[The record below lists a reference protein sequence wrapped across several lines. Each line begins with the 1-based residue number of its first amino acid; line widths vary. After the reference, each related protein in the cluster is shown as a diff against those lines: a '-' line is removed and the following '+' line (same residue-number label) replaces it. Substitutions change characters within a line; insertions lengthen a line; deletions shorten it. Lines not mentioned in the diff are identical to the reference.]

1 MNASSSP
8 RKIKKQQNFTK
19 TNKKSNTR
27 EKYALEHSQ
36 PLSRKINRIFLASD
50 PLATKEKEQ
59 YSNRRWLK
67 DILTRPIQRATGICP
82 EELLSSLTN
91 PKFIDRRT
99 FFSKSGITLDI
110 DTTHFWYNDTQITQE
125 SIDYLRHF
133 VDTNSLVI
141 GYELSLQTRNILD
154 RMDVLWVDLWLHPVR
169 FMDDVLFAMQSN
181 HPETR
186 KRLFSYDVSEDQMAL
201 YADRIRI
208 QTYKGWRRVEAKVK
222 PNSAL
227 LVGQTLNDKSVL
239 NNGVFMSLLD
249 HKERIEEIARAHK
262 TVYFARHPYLK
273 KGDEAIMAYLKSIKN
288 LEMASEPVY
297 RMLSND
303 KIRTVFGLSSSVI
316 VEAKY
321 FDKNTEFLYRP
332 VLTYGRPDDPV
343 SYASIFQDFISPH
356 FWSDILA
363 PMMAVQTTP
372 VVKFVSPQ
380 DKVRD
385 MLGFYWSYGDI
396 DKVEHMRTR
405 LGDIAKRLSAN
416 AAVTDAK
423 KLESINAKI
432 TNAIAAAKQNHAEE
446 PSTRKPPTG
455 FIQSIPQLQS
465 LQREIAKSAMV
476 SFDIFDTLIERVLN
490 KSSDLFIAFSRQA
503 SELTGG
509 IIRDFPKARNEARQL
524 ALDMKHGEEILLSA
538 RYQAMQRAYGL
549 TDVQRQALYDLE
561 ITTEKAVCRPRFAG
575 KTAFEMAKKAGK
587 RIILV
592 SDMYLTRDVV
602 EMLLTDSGYQGW
614 DRLYLSSE
622 EGLLKHTG
630 RLFDHVLKTEVRPA
644 DRILH
649 IGDTVTDDIEKAQS
663 RGMRTWFLPSGS
675 AIVKQISGVPQAF
688 DSVKDAVT
696 RSVIQGLIIRQMT
709 SRALPDIPGHSAGDG
724 HQLGYVTMGPALW
737 GFAHWILAQAK
748 SKGLTDIYFLARDGD
763 IIKRCFDALAMSHEI
778 RSHYVLTSRRSV
790 SVANLRSSQ
799 DITQLLERN
808 FTPCTISVLL
818 RNRFGIDAAQIPA
831 QTFTDHGLAGPHAR
845 ADKRIIET
853 SLRSFFADTRVSNI
867 ILENAATERRLLS
880 QYYEESGMIDPARRI
895 GLVDIGHMGSLQAD
909 ITALMNLSATHG
921 MYFATQIEVDQTIPV
936 GHTAA
941 GYAADRFSSKDVT
954 HPYRRHIL
962 MFETTFQNDVGSFV
976 RFEERDGKRVPVLLP
991 TENETARIA
1000 LIRLIHNGILAFV
1013 KDMETMRQS
1022 LDFAPALDGP
1032 SAIKGAS
1039 AVFQAPWAID
1049 ARLFQGVGFENQYS
1063 ARDMRWLIPP
1073 QGMIREEG
1081 LWTEGIQALLATAHP
1096 LKTRFN
1102 LLIFLAD
1109 LMTSGAAKKRK
1120 LRQTPKRFFQ
1130 DSRNPITRALARFV

>member
-1 MNASSSP
+1 MNATSSS
-8 RKIKKQQNFTK
+8 RKTKKQQSFAK
-19 TNKKSNTR
+19 TNQKTSAR
-27 EKYALEHSQ
+27 ERRIPEHPPS
-36 PLSRKINRIFLASD
+36 LTRKINRILLASD

-67 DILTRPIQRATGICP
+67 DILTRPVQRATGICP
-82 EELLSSLTN
+82 EEFLSSLTN
-91 PKFIDRRT
+91 PKFIDRRA
-99 FFSKSGITLDI
+99 FFAKSGMSLDI
-110 DTTHFWYNDTQITQE
+110 DTTHFWYDDTQITQE
-125 SIDYLRHF
+125 SIDYLRQF
-133 VDTNSLVI
+133 VDANSLVV

-154 RMDVLWVDLWLHPVR
+154 RMGVLWVDLWLHPVR
-169 FMDDVLFAMQSN
+169 FMDDILFAMQSN

-186 KRLFSYDVSEDQMAL
+186 KRLFGYDVSEDQMAL

-239 NNGVFMSLLD
+239 HNGVFMSLLD
-249 HKERIEEIARAHK
+249 YKERVEEIARAHSA
-262 TVYFARHPYLK
+262 VYFARHPYLK

-297 RMLSND
+297 RMLSNN
-303 KIRTVFGLSSSVI
+303 KIRTVFGLSSSVV

-332 VLTYGRPDDPV
+332 VLTYGQPDDPV

-363 PMMAVQTTP
+363 PMMTVRETP

-405 LGDIAKRLSAN
+405 LGDMAKRLTTNTSTP
-416 AAVTDAK
+416 AAEKPA
-423 KLESINAKI
+423 SINTQVK
-432 TNAIAAAKQNHAEE
+432 NAIAAAKQDHAQES
-446 PSTRKPPTG
+446 STRKPPTG
-455 FIQSIPQLQS
+455 FIQSIPQMQS
-465 LQREIAKSAMV
+465 LQREIAKSAIV

-490 KSSDLFIAFSRQA
+490 EPSDLFIAFSRQA

-509 IIRDFPKARNEARQL
+509 LIRDFPKARDEARQL
-524 ALDMKHGEEILLSA
+524 ALDMKHGEEVLLSA

-549 TDVQRQALYDLE
+549 TDAQRDALYDLE
-561 ITTEKAVCRPRFAG
+561 IATEKAVCRPRFAG
-575 KTAFEMAKKAGK
+575 KAAFDMAKKAGK
-587 RIILV
+587 HIILI
-592 SDMYLTRDVV
+592 SDMYLGRDVV
-602 EMLLTDSGYQGW
+602 EMLLAESGYQGW

-622 EGLLKHTG
+622 EGLLKHAG
-630 RLFDHVLKTEVRPA
+630 RLFDHVLKTEARPA
-644 DRILH
+644 ASILH
-649 IGDTVTDDIEKAQS
+649 IGDNAVADIEKAQS
-663 RGMRTWFLPSGS
+663 RGMRTWFLPAGAS
-675 AIVKQISGVPQAF
+675 IVKKISNVPQAF
-688 DSVKDAVT
+688 NSVKDAIT
-696 RSVIQGLIIRQMT
+696 RSVIQGVMIRHMT

-724 HQLGYVTMGPALW
+724 RQLGYVTMGPAMW
-737 GFAHWILAQAK
+737 GFAHWILEQAK

-763 IIKRCFDALAMSHEI
+763 IIKRCFDALAVSHDI

-790 SVANLRSSQ
+790 SVANLRNRQ
-799 DITQLLERN
+799 DIVQLLERN
-808 FTPCTISVLL
+808 FTPCAISVLL

-831 QTFTDHGLAGPHAR
+831 QAFTDHGLAGPHAR
-845 ADKRIIET
+845 ADKRTIEA

-867 ILENAATERRLLS
+867 ILENSATERKLLS
-880 QYYEESGMIDPARRI
+880 RYYEESGMTDPARRI

-909 ITALMNLSATHG
+909 ITALMNLGSVHG
-921 MYFATQIEVDQTIPV
+921 MYFATQIEVDQTIPA

-941 GYAADRFSSKDVT
+941 GYAVDRFSSKDMA

-962 MFETTFQNDVGSFV
+962 MFEATFQNDVGSFV
-976 RFEERDGKRVPVLLP
+976 RFEERDGERVPVLLP
-991 TENETARIA
+991 TESETARVA
-1000 LIRLIHNGILAFV
+1000 LIRLIHDGILAFV
-1013 KDMETMRQS
+1013 KDMEAIRTL

-1073 QGMIREEG
+1073 QGTNREEG
-1081 LWTEGIQALLATAHP
+1081 LWAEGIQALAAAHSP
-1096 LKTRFN
+1096 KTRFN

-1109 LMTSGAAKKRK
+1109 LMTSGEAKKRK